1 MSLTATVTTRRA
13 RVAAHP
19 QERVGG
25 LTGRLVSV
33 VLLILLGVI
42 FAFPI
47 LWAALNSL
55 KSTNDII
62 TGTYPLSLSSFVPL
76 KPTIENYLYVFG
88 ELQFQHNL
96 LNTLIAAAGQVGIA
110 VVASSLAGYA
120 FARLKFAGRDL
131 LFGLLLLTAFIPV
144 EAIIVPLYRIMQ
156 TLGLVSTYPALFLPF
171 ACNPFGI
178 YLMRQAF
185 RDIPTEMDEAAR
197 IDGAGPLRVFF
208 SIALPNVK
216 PTLATLVLIQF
227 IWSWNA
233 YLWPLIVMQDP
244 NKQIAQVAI
253 ANLKSIPNS
262 PMDGPLFAA
271 ATAVTLPLV
280 VLSILLQRYY
290 VRGLVTSG
298 MK

>member
-1 MSLTATVTTRRA
+1 MS
-13 RVAAHP
+13 AAAMTESRP
-19 QERVGG
+19 PAGPG
-25 LTGRLVSV
+25 LVSRIV
-33 VLLILLGVI
+33 HARHFGSLLLIAAIGVI
-42 FAFPI
+42 FIFPI
-47 LWAALNSL
+47 AWAALSSF

-62 TGTYPLSLSSFVPL
+62 TGTYPLSWASFFPQS
-76 KPTIENYLYVFG
+76 PTVENYVYLFT
-88 ELQFQHNL
+88 ELAFQKNL
-96 LNTLIAAAGQVGIA
+96 LNTLIAACGQVSIA

-120 FARLKFAGRDL
+120 FARLNFPGNKLVFT
-131 LFGLLLLTAFIPV
+131 LLLLTAFIPV

-156 TLGLVSTYPALFLPF
+156 WLGLVSTYPALFLPF

-178 YLMRQAF
+178 FLMRQAF
-185 RDIPTEMDEAAR
+185 RDIPLEMEEAAKM
-197 IDGAGPLRVFF
+197 DGAGPFRIFLT
-208 SIALPNVK
+208 IALPNVR

-233 YLWPLIVMQDP
+233 YLWPLVVMQDP

-253 ANLKSIPNS
+253 ANLKSIPNF

-271 ATAVTLPLV
+271 ATAVTIPLV
-280 VLSILLQRYY
+280 ILSIVLQRYY